1 MAIITIS
8 RGSYSMGV
16 IVAEKVAQRLGY
28 AVISRDLLLD
38 ASDRFHIPE
47 FKLIRAIHDAPG
59 ILERFSHNK
68 QAYLAYIRA
77 ALTERASSDNV
88 VYHGLAGHILL
99 KNIQG
104 VLKVRITADMEYRVA
119 REMKREGISE
129 KEARSI
135 LEKDDQQRR
144 KWTKNLHGADP
155 WDSNL
160 YDLVIRIDRF
170 KADDAVDFICQ
181 AAESQAFRTTE
192 ESLEKIRDM
201 ALACRVK
208 AELVDEFHNI
218 GVTCHF
224 GNVVV
229 YTKEKSR
236 GAKLHRQVEAVR
248 KTVGGI
254 YNLYNLEIHSA
265 AGFPPDAV

>member
-16 IVAEKVAQRLGY
+16 IVAEQVAQRLGY
-28 AVISRDLLLD
+28 TVISRDLLLD

-59 ILERFSHNK
+59 ILERFSHSK

-77 ALTERASSDNV
+77 ALTERASADNV
-88 VYHGLAGHILL
+88 VYHGLAGHVLL
-99 KNIQG
+99 KNIDG
-104 VLKVRITADMEYRVA
+104 VLKVRITADMDYRVS

-129 KEARSI
+129 KEARAI

-144 KWTKNLHGADP
+144 KWTKSLHGADP
-155 WDSNL
+155 WDSSL

-170 KADDAVDFICQ
+170 KVKDAVDFICQ
-181 AAESQAFRTTE
+181 AAQSEAFRTTE
-192 ESLEKIRDM
+192 KSLEKIRDL

-218 GVTCHF
+218 AVACQY

-229 YTKEKSR
+229 YTKDKGR
-236 GAKLHRQVEAVR
+236 AAKLHRQVGAVR
-248 KTVGGI
+248 KTIEGI
-254 YNLYNLEIHSA
+254 YNLEIHSV
-265 AGFPPDAV
+265 AGFPTDAV

>member
-16 IVAEKVAQRLGY
+16 IVAEQVARRLGY

-47 FKLIRAIHDAPG
+47 IKLIRAIHDAPG
-59 ILERFSHNK
+59 ILERFSHSK

-99 KNIQG
+99 KNIES
-104 VLKVRITADMEYRVA
+104 VLKVRITADMSYRVA
-119 REMKREGISE
+119 REMKRENISE
-129 KEARSI
+129 NEARSI

-144 KWTKNLHGADP
+144 KWTKSLHGADP

-160 YDLVIRIDRF
+160 YDLVIRINRF
-170 KADDAVDFICQ
+170 KVEDAVDFICQ
-181 AAESQAFRTTE
+181 AAQSEAFRTTE
-192 ESLEKIRDM
+192 KSLEKIRDL

-218 GVTCHF
+218 AVVCQY
-224 GNVVV
+224 GNVIV
-229 YTKEKSR
+229 YTKDKGR
-236 GAKLHRQVEAVR
+236 AAKLHKHVDQIR
-248 KTVGGI
+248 KTVDGI
-254 YNLYNLEIHSA
+254 YNMEIHSS
-265 AGFPPDAV
+265 AGFPADAV

>member
-59 ILERFSHNK
+59 ILERFSHTK
-68 QAYLAYIRA
+68 QAYLAYIRS
-77 ALTERASSDNV
+77 ALTERVCSDNV

-99 KNIQG
+99 KNIEG
-104 VLKVRITADMEYRVA
+104 VLRVRITADMSYRA
-119 REMKREGISE
+119 SREMQREGISE
-129 KEARSI
+129 QEARAI

-144 KWTKNLHGADP
+144 KWTKSLHGADP
-155 WDSNL
+155 WDSSL

-170 KADDAVDFICQ
+170 KVDDAVDFICQ
-181 AAESQAFRTTE
+181 AAESEAFRTTE
-192 ESLEKIRDM
+192 KSLEKIRDL

-218 GVTCHF
+218 GVTCQY
-224 GNVVV
+224 GNVIV
-229 YTKEKSR
+229 YTKDKGR
-236 GAKLHRQVEAVR
+236 GAKLHKQIEAVR
-248 KTVGGI
+248 KTVDGI
-254 YNLYNLEIHSA
+254 YNLEIHSA
-265 AGFPPDAV
+265 ASFPPDAV